1 LRGNNLIE
9 RRSKMQEREYIKDTK
24 YCQILAQS
32 RVTDGVYTYSIEKVY
47 VKKKKRDEIR
57 FCLYK
62 DTLNQIEKYV
72 PRSLDV
78 TELELL
84 DLFKE
89 AINQDVFSTEML
101 GTLKGILSQKRV
113 RVLKVSNA
121 VTEGEETNEK
131 QLAI

>member
-1 LRGNNLIE
+1 MSLSE
-9 RRSKMQEREYIKDTK
+9 RRAKMQEREYIKDTK

-62 DTLNQIEKYV
+62 DTLNQIEKYI

-84 DLFKE
+84 ELFKE
-89 AINQDVFSTEML
+89 AINQDVFSMEML
-101 GTLKGILSQKRV
+101 GSLKGILSQKKV
-113 RVLKVSNA
+113 KESKVSILS
-121 VTEGEETNEK
+121 TESEEK
-131 QLAI
+131 K

>member
-1 LRGNNLIE
+1 
-9 RRSKMQEREYIKDTK
+9 MQEREYIKDTK

-84 DLFKE
+84 ELFKE

>member
-1 LRGNNLIE
+1 
-9 RRSKMQEREYIKDTK
+9 MQEREYIKHTK

-32 RVTDGVYTYSIEKVY
+32 RVTDGVYTCSIEKVY

-84 DLFKE
+84 ELFKK

-101 GTLKGILSQKRV
+101 GTLKGILSQKKIKEP
-113 RVLKVSNA
+113 KVSTSA
-121 VTEGEETNEK
+121 TESEDK
-131 QLAI
+131 K